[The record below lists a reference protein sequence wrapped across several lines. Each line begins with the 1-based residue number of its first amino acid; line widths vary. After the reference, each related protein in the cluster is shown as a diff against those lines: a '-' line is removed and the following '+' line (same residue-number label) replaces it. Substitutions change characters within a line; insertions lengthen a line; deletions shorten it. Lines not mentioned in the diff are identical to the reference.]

1 MNHALSAVSVMAPD
15 PVLASYLEMT
25 TGPRGSP
32 HERPFNAEVS
42 RQCLDAPT
50 YLRLYQRVGGSLGRD
65 KRLKMTAGDLRAY
78 LSAATTDVY
87 TLTVARRTIGF
98 CEFDRSGAPGF
109 ELCNFGVVASLQG
122 RGLGPYLLDRALRE
136 VWIHQPQRIWLHTD
150 EQDHP
155 AAIRT
160 YERVGFRLFD
170 RCQED
175 PDDLQNDTVI
185 SFVRLRHQFHRARGN
200 LCPEVGL

>member
-1 MNHALSAVSVMAPD
+1 
-15 PVLASYLEMT
+15 
-25 TGPRGSP
+25 
-32 HERPFNAEVS
+32 
-42 RQCLDAPT
+42 
-50 YLRLYQRVGGSLGRD
+50 
-65 KRLKMTAGDLRAY
+65 MTAGDLRAY

-136 VWIHQPQRIWLHTD
+136 VRVHQPLRIWLHTD
-150 EQDHP
+150 EQDHR
-155 AAIRT
+155 AAIRI
-160 YERVGFRLFD
+160 YGRAGFRLYD
-170 RCQED
+170 QRLHD
-175 PDDLQNDTVI
+175 PDDLQNDIVN